1 MPGFPSQKRKRGD
14 SCAYPALT
22 AARQIRPA
30 SVSRWF
36 DWWKGRDSN
45 PRPRHYDRWRKG
57 ATAVLHVK
65 RTPERLS
72 AFSDAVFAVLIT
84 ILVLEL
90 RPPELPTFKALLSL
104 WPTWLSYAVSYLF
117 IAIVWA
123 NHHHLMRYAT
133 EATPRLMWFN
143 FAHLFS
149 VSLLPLST
157 AWMAVSKLAPQPVAF
172 YAAVFFL
179 VNATYIS
186 LILELIERTPVKEVS
201 PKERRIM
208 RFRSIATLCVFGAA
222 AVVALKYP
230 LIGLGMCCCCL
241 IVYLKPEA
249 PGAEK

>member
-1 MPGFPSQKRKRGD
+1 MPHLRRS
-14 SCAYPALT
+14 L
-22 AARQIRPA
+22 
-30 SVSRWF
+30 
-36 DWWKGRDSN
+36 
-45 PRPRHYDRWRKG
+45 
-57 ATAVLHVK
+57 
-65 RTPERLS
+65 ERLS

-84 ILVLEL
+84 VLVLEL
-90 RPPELPTFKALLSL
+90 RPPELPTFQALLSL

-117 IAIVWA
+117 ITIVWA
-123 NHHHLMRYAT
+123 NHHHLLRYAT
-133 EATPRLMWFN
+133 EVTPRLLWFN

-179 VNATYIS
+179 VNATYVA
-186 LILELIERTPVKEVS
+186 LIWELIGRDPVKDVA

-208 RFRSIATLCVFGAA
+208 RFRSVTTLVIFAA
-222 AVVALKYP
+222 AAIVALKYP
-230 LIGLGMCCCCL
+230 LVGLGMCCCL